1 MENFFKISEQ
11 LNSQS
16 LPQSCA
22 HASLVTV
29 LNALEI
35 NPESRW
41 KGIWSWYDE
50 SNLKGIPPEM
60 AESGLTLYQLAE
72 VASKNG

>member
-1 MENFFKISEQ
+1 
-11 LNSQS
+11 
-16 LPQSCA
+16 
-22 HASLVTV
+22 V